1 MRPGYVKPYPP
12 DVDLVPFPNN
22 YRQPQFSK
30 FNGTG
35 SPHEHVAHFL
45 AACQDT
51 ANNGALLLRQFVQ
64 TLSGPAFTWYSK
76 LAPGSIRTWEQMQD
90 SFLERFY
97 STQRTVGITELTQ
110 TEQRAHEKAADFIN
124 RWRNLSLHCPQP
136 ITEHEAVRMC
146 MNNLNPEMAVYL
158 PGVRPVTFEELASK
172 ATDIENYTQF
182 VARRSKPYSRPVEKS
197 NPRDKATFKRKQ
209 AQAMEA
215 TAVIPSLQAGGVA
228 SRNNEQ
234 KSTPVGRRPTLTERQ
249 NREYSFPAEEVHD
262 LFTGLRELNLIAL
275 PKSKR
280 PEEATK
286 FNEPNFCHYHRIL
299 GHTLKDCFVVK
310 NVIQKLIDDGVI
322 DADLLKSLKLGKK
335 MAANIA
341 TVQEDPV
348 SCTSLNIALTY
359 DQQMLIPKSEFAP
372 MLFPGYAPFHGEQQE
387 RRNQPKREAYDR
399 WIHSTRPTLPTR
411 QRSQERGQQR
421 KRRSALQRL
430 TVNGEPLLFV
440 PAIYQ
445 RDARRR
451 GGAYE
456 DFNVLAIEI
465 FEEDDGSLYFPD
477 DEPPEVDQIQLRS
490 GHQIADVRPPANS
503 KSPRSKDVASDEMTD
518 PSPNVSVKYDV
529 ISHLK
534 KYQPC
539 FQCMMLCV
547 CLLICVKLLLLHFLF
562 LKIIE
567 WRYLKQKQS

>member
-1 MRPGYVKPYPP
+1 
-12 DVDLVPFPNN
+12 
-22 YRQPQFSK
+22 
-30 FNGTG
+30 
-35 SPHEHVAHFL
+35 
-45 AACQDT
+45 
-51 ANNGALLLRQFVQ
+51 
-64 TLSGPAFTWYSK
+64 
-76 LAPGSIRTWEQMQD
+76 MQD

-197 NPRDKATFKRKQ
+197 NPRDKATFKPKQ

-234 KSTPVGRRPTLTERQ
+234 KSAPVGRRPTLTERQ

-348 SCTSLNIALTY
+348 R
-359 DQQMLIPKSEFAP
+359 
-372 MLFPGYAPFHGEQQE
+372 H
-387 RRNQPKREAYDR
+387 
-399 WIHSTRPTLPTR
+399 
-411 QRSQERGQQR
+411 
-421 KRRSALQRL
+421 LQ
-430 TVNGEPLLFV
+430 
-440 PAIYQ
+440 I
-445 RDARRR
+445 
-451 GGAYE
+451 
-456 DFNVLAIEI
+456 
-465 FEEDDGSLYFPD
+465 
-477 DEPPEVDQIQLRS
+477 
-490 GHQIADVRPPANS
+490 
-503 KSPRSKDVASDEMTD
+503 
-518 PSPNVSVKYDV
+518 
-529 ISHLK
+529 
-534 KYQPC
+534 
-539 FQCMMLCV
+539 
-547 CLLICVKLLLLHFLF
+547 
-562 LKIIE
+562 
-567 WRYLKQKQS
+567 